1 MVEENLE
8 PTRTSK
14 KELFANIVNGLQR
27 LTIFAT
33 SSILN
38 VRLSSEYT
46 STMIP
51 RYRFQIS
58 VSLKEINILHFYT
71 KPKLTD
77 RRKCLRIARKDC

>member
-1 MVEENLE
+1 MVEENSE

-14 KELFANIVNGLQR
+14 KELLANIVNGLQR
-27 LTIFAT
+27 LTVFAT

-58 VSLKEINILHFYT
+58 VSLKEINILYFYT

-77 RRKCLRIARKDC
+77 RRKCLTIARKDC